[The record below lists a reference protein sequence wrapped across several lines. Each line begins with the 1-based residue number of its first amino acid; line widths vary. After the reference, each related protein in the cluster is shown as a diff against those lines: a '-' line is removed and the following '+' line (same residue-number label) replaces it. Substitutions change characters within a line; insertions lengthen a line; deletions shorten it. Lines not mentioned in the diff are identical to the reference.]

1 MSKLSWQP
9 EHAAQLK
16 RLRLAAGIE
25 ITTLAKKHSLSSSQ
39 VHQLEE
45 SGDSAFYS
53 PEIKY
58 TVGRKLIRS
67 LGEEITELDFDG
79 QFGSMALAEAPP
91 LTAAN
96 LRPPDIDKRPDPIRH
111 TPMQWRVPLL
121 LMLLILVLAWYGISV
136 TESSKQTPA
145 VKASAPIT
153 SEPYPIAQQLP
164 SHNHTPA
171 LSNIGSASNEPSTSP
186 VSECDWSSPS
196 LDLTPAS
203 GSRPGHYIHVVAAQ
217 SAVVCWKDS
226 AQAQRKITLK
236 PEESLTLEGRPPFH
250 LYSTNLSGIKI
261 FYLGNLI
268 RPPSAGIQY
277 ILLGKN

>member
-1 MSKLSWQP
+1 MSKLCWQP
-9 EHAAQLK
+9 EHAEQLK
-16 RLRLAAGIE
+16 RLRLAAGVE

-96 LRPPDIDKRPDPIRH
+96 LRPPDIDKSPEQRPH
-111 TPMQWRVPLL
+111 TPKHWRVPLL

-217 SAVVCWKDS
+217 PVVVCWKDS

-268 RPPSAGIQY
+268 RTPTAGVQY
-277 ILLGKN
+277 VLLGKN

>member
-1 MSKLSWQP
+1 MSKLSWLP

-45 SGDSAFYS
+45 NGDSAFYS

-79 QFGSMALAEAPP
+79 LFSPSSLNETPP
-91 LTAAN
+91 LISDKVRQPSFNTN
-96 LRPPDIDKRPDPIRH
+96 SDQIFSRPKRR
-111 TPMQWRVPLL
+111 WVPW
-121 LMLLILVLAWYGISV
+121 LLIPITLVLAWYGMTV
-136 TESSKQTPA
+136 NSSPEKTPA
-145 VKASAPIT
+145 VETTAQDNKAQNQTTQQVEPRIQQAGATIAAQPNDQLKVT
-153 SEPYPIAQQLP
+153 S
-164 SHNHTPA
+164 N
-171 LSNIGSASNEPSTSP
+171 
-186 VSECDWSSPS
+186 ECDWNTTS

-203 GSRPGHYIHVVAAQ
+203 GSRPGHYIYVVAAQ

-226 AQAQRKITLK
+226 AQAQRKITMK
-236 PEESLTLEGRPPFH
+236 PSENITLEGRPPFH
-250 LYSTNLSGIKI
+250 LHSTDLSGIKI
-261 FYLGNLI
+261 YYLGNLI
-268 RPPSAGIQY
+268 RTPTAGVQY
-277 ILLGKN
+277 VLLGKN